1 MRAALLDEI
10 EANVEMLRK
19 DLEAAKTE
27 SDAAIEEA
35 TVEAKA
41 RGAARVVADFKSSEE
56 FVSALH

>member
-1 MRAALLDEI
+1 MDEI